1 MQRHRKHGNC
11 KKHAFPHRCSL
22 DRAVNQQDIGRNIAH
37 TPTVEHRHRAQ
48 MEQSSDRYAQRGGQI
63 AERRIDNRRT
73 PRIIADKRGILCKQR
88 KISGQL
94 SKVGR
99 AHNAA

>member
-1 MQRHRKHGNC
+1 
-11 KKHAFPHRCSL
+11 
-22 DRAVNQQDIGRNIAH
+22 
-37 TPTVEHRHRAQ
+37 
-48 MEQSSDRYAQRGGQI
+48 MEQSSDRYAQRGGHI